1 MDHHQLFPAGDRKVE
16 TCVIG
21 TGSFGRSYLAQA
33 RRVPRMSARVA
44 IDVDARTAAG
54 VLRDIGIE
62 ARRVQI
68 CSTATEARSAWAAG
82 DCIAADD
89 LAVVLDLPIEV
100 VVEATGHPEAA
111 VRHAVLAIE
120 AGRHVVMVSKEADVV
135 VGPGLAARAAEKG
148 LVVTPVDGDQPSL
161 LIGLVSW
168 SEVLGFD
175 VIAAGKSS
183 ECDFVFD
190 AASGRLESNGV
201 VVEAPQLR
209 SLWTLGAHD
218 VAEVVAARSQAASAL
233 SQRVVADRCELAI
246 VANATGLGVDRPD
259 LHAPVARPVEI
270 ADIFALKRNGGLL
283 SGPRKLDVFNCLR
296 APNEASF
303 AGGVFVL
310 LACNDRPSW
319 DLLAGKGHVVS
330 RDGSTAMAYLPRHL
344 LGLEAATSVL
354 DAALNR
360 RSTGAK
366 TPRPHLDLIARATKA
381 LPAGIVL
388 TMGGHY
394 HTIDGV
400 EGELQPGAPLGA
412 ATPVPFYLAANQR
425 LARSVLAGAP
435 IVLADIE
442 IDAGSMLLAER
453 KRQDEHFFGGR
464 RSRRS

>member
-16 TCVIG
+16 TCIIG

-33 RRVPRMSARVA
+33 LRTSRMSARVA
-44 IDVDARTAAG
+44 VEVDAQAAASA
-54 VLRDIGIE
+54 LRDVGIE
-62 ARRVQI
+62 TRRVKI
-68 CSTATEARSAWAAG
+68 CSTAAEARSAWAAS
-82 DCIAADD
+82 DYIATND

-148 LVVTPVDGDQPSL
+148 LIVTPVDGDQPSL

-168 SEVLGFD
+168 AEVLGFEI
-175 VIAAGKSS
+175 IAAGKSS

-190 AASGRLESNGV
+190 ALSGRLESNGV
-201 VVEAPQLR
+201 VVEASQFR
-209 SLWTLGAHD
+209 SLWTLGTRD
-218 VAEVVAARSQAASAL
+218 TAELVAARADAASAL
-233 SQRVVADRCELAI
+233 PQRVVADRCELAI
-246 VANATGLGVDRPD
+246 VANSTGFGVDRPD
-259 LHAPVARPVEI
+259 LHAPIARPVEI
-270 ADIFALKRNGGLL
+270 ADILALKANGGLL
-283 SGPRKLDVFNCLR
+283 SGPRKLEVFNCLR

-310 LACNDRPSW
+310 LSCKDRTSW
-319 DLLAGKGHVVS
+319 DLLAGKGHIVS

-366 TPRPHLDLIARATKA
+366 VPKPHLDLIARATKA
-381 LPAGIVL
+381 LPAGTL
-388 TMGGHY
+388 LDMGGHY

-400 EGELQPGAPLGA
+400 EGELQPGAPLGVNA
-412 ATPVPFYLAANQR
+412 PVPFYLAANR
-425 LARSVLAGAP
+425 KLVRAVAAGAP
-435 IVLADIE
+435 ISLADID
-442 IDAGSMLLAER
+442 IDAGSLLLAER
-453 KRQDEHFFGGR
+453 QRQDKHFFR
-464 RSRRS
+464 KTA

>member
-1 MDHHQLFPAGDRKVE
+1 VDHHQYFPAGDRKVE

-44 IDVDARTAAG
+44 IDVDAQTAAR
-54 VLRDIGIE
+54 VLTDVGIE
-62 ARRVQI
+62 ARRVRV
-68 CSTATEARSAWAAG
+68 CSTAAEARSAWAAG
-82 DCIAADD
+82 DHIAASD

-120 AGRHVVMVSKEADVV
+120 SGRHVVMVSKEADVV
-135 VGPGLAARAAEKG
+135 VGAGLAARAADKG

-168 SEVLGFD
+168 AEVLGFD
-175 VIAAGKSS
+175 IIAAGKSS

-190 AASGRLESNGV
+190 AASGRLEHNGV
-201 VVEAPQLR
+201 IVEAPQLR
-209 SLWTLGAHD
+209 SLWKLGTGN
-218 VAEVVAARSQAASAL
+218 VAELVAARAKAASAL
-233 SQRVVADRCELAI
+233 PQRVVADRCELAI
-246 VANATGLGVDRPD
+246 VANATGLDADQPL
-259 LHAPVARPVEI
+259 LHAPIARSIEI
-270 ADIFALKRNGGLL
+270 ADVLALQGNGGLL
-283 SGPRKLDVFNCLR
+283 SGPRKIDVFNALR
-296 APNEASF
+296 APDEASF

-310 LACNDRPSW
+310 ISCSGDRSSW

-330 RDGSTAMAYLPRHL
+330 RDGSTAMAYLPRHW
-344 LGLEAATSVL
+344 LGVEAATSVL

-366 TPRPHLDLIARATKA
+366 VPRPHLDLIARATKA
-381 LPAGIVL
+381 LPAGTVL

-400 EGELQPGAPLGA
+400 EGELQRGAPLGDNA
-412 ATPVPFYLAANQR
+412 PVPFYLAANR
-425 LARSVLAGAP
+425 KLDRPVAAGAP
-435 IVLADIE
+435 IVLGDIE
-442 IDAGSMLLAER
+442 IEGGSMLLAER
-453 KRQDEHFFGGR
+453 KCQDARFFG
-464 RSRRS
+464 SKA

>member
-1 MDHHQLFPAGDRKVE
+1 MDHHQLFPASDRKVE
-16 TCVIG
+16 TCIIG

-33 RRVPRMSARVA
+33 LRTSRMSARVA
-44 IDVDARTAAG
+44 VEVDAQAAASA
-54 VLRDIGIE
+54 LRDVGIE
-62 ARRVQI
+62 TRRVKI
-68 CSTATEARSAWAAG
+68 CSTAAEARSAWAAS
-82 DCIAADD
+82 DYIATND

-148 LVVTPVDGDQPSL
+148 LIVTPVDGDQPSL

-168 SEVLGFD
+168 AEVLGFEI
-175 VIAAGKSS
+175 IAAGKSS

-190 AASGRLESNGV
+190 ALSGRLESNGV
-201 VVEAPQLR
+201 VVEASQFR
-209 SLWTLGAHD
+209 SLWTLGTRD
-218 VAEVVAARSQAASAL
+218 TAELVAARADAASAL
-233 SQRVVADRCELAI
+233 PQRVVADRCELAI
-246 VANATGLGVDRPD
+246 VANSTGFGVDRPD
-259 LHAPVARPVEI
+259 LHAPIARPVEI
-270 ADIFALKRNGGLL
+270 ADILALKANGGLL
-283 SGPRKLDVFNCLR
+283 SGPRKLEVFNCLR

-310 LACNDRPSW
+310 LSCKDRTSW
-319 DLLAGKGHVVS
+319 DLLAGKGHIVS

-366 TPRPHLDLIARATKA
+366 VPKPHLDLIARATKA
-381 LPAGIVL
+381 LPAGTL
-388 TMGGHY
+388 LDMGGHY

-400 EGELQPGAPLGA
+400 EGELQPGAPLGVNA
-412 ATPVPFYLAANQR
+412 PVPFYLAANR
-425 LARSVLAGAP
+425 KLVRAVAAGAP
-435 IVLADIE
+435 ISLADID
-442 IDAGSMLLAER
+442 IGAGSLLLAER
-453 KRQDEHFFGGR
+453 QRQDKHFFR
-464 RSRRS
+464 KTA

>member
-16 TCVIG
+16 TCIIG

-33 RRVPRMSARVA
+33 QRTPRMSARVA
-44 IDVDARTAAG
+44 VEVDAHAAASA
-54 VLRDIGIE
+54 LRDVGIGT
-62 ARRVQI
+62 RRVKI
-68 CSTATEARSAWAAG
+68 CSTAAEARSAWAEG
-82 DCIAADD
+82 DYIATND
-89 LAVVLDLPIEV
+89 LAVVMDLPIEV

-148 LVVTPVDGDQPSL
+148 LIVTPVDGDQPSL

-168 SEVLGFD
+168 AEVLGFEI
-175 VIAAGKSS
+175 IAAGKSS

-190 AASGRLESNGV
+190 ASSGQLESNGV
-201 VVEAPQLR
+201 VVEASQFR
-209 SLWTLGAHD
+209 KVWTLGTRDTA
-218 VAEVVAARSQAASAL
+218 ALVAARADAASAL
-233 SQRVVADRCELAI
+233 PQRVVADRCELAI
-246 VANATGLGVDRPD
+246 VANSTGFGVDRPD
-259 LHAPVARPVEI
+259 LHAPIARPVEI
-270 ADIFALKRNGGLL
+270 ADILSLKANGGLL
-283 SGPRKLDVFNCLR
+283 SGPRKLEVFNCLR
-296 APNEASF
+296 APDEASF

-310 LACNDRPSW
+310 LSCNDQASW
-319 DLLAGKGHVVS
+319 NLLAGKGHIVS

-366 TPRPHLDLIARATKA
+366 VPRPHLDLIARATKPLSPGTLLA
-381 LPAGIVL
+381 
-388 TMGGHY
+388 MGGHY

-400 EGELQPGAPLGA
+400 EGELQPGAPLGVNA
-412 ATPVPFYLAANQR
+412 PVPFYLAANR
-425 LARSVLAGAP
+425 KLVRALGAGAP
-435 IVLADIE
+435 ITLADID

-453 KRQDEHFFGGR
+453 QRQDQRFFHKTA
-464 RSRRS
+464 

>member
-1 MDHHQLFPAGDRKVE
+1 MDLHQYFPAGDRKVE

-44 IDVDARTAAG
+44 IDVDAETAAR
-54 VLRDIGIE
+54 VLRDVGIE
-62 ARRVQI
+62 ARRVRI
-68 CSTATEARSAWAAG
+68 CSTAAEARSAWSAG
-82 DCIAADD
+82 DHIAASD

-120 AGRHVVMVSKEADVV
+120 SGRHVVMVSKEADVV

-168 SEVLGFD
+168 AEVLGFD
-175 VIAAGKSS
+175 IIAAGKSS

-190 AASGRLESNGV
+190 AASGRLEHNGV
-201 VVEAPQLR
+201 VIETPQLR
-209 SLWTLGAHD
+209 SLWTLGTGN
-218 VAEVVAARSQAASAL
+218 VAELVEARAKAAAAL
-233 SQRVVADRCELAI
+233 PQRVVADRCELAI
-246 VANATGLGVDRPD
+246 VANSTGLSADRPL
-259 LHAPVARPVEI
+259 LHAPIARSVEVADVL
-270 ADIFALKRNGGLL
+270 ALQGNGGLL
-283 SGPRKLDVFNCLR
+283 SGPRNIDVFNALR

-310 LACNDRPSW
+310 ISCNDRSSW

-330 RDGSTAMAYLPRHL
+330 RDGSTSMAYLPRHW

-366 TPRPHLDLIARATKA
+366 VPRPHLDLIARATKA
-381 LPAGIVL
+381 LPAGTML

-400 EGELQPGAPLGA
+400 EGELQPGAPLGDNA
-412 ATPVPFYLAANQR
+412 PVPFYLAANR
-425 LARSVLAGAP
+425 KLVRSVAAGAP
-435 IVLADIE
+435 IVLADLEIE
-442 IDAGSMLLAER
+442 AGSMLLAER
-453 KRQDEHFFGGR
+453 KRQDARFFGGKA
-464 RSRRS
+464 